1 MNPWDI
7 DPSLYAALWRMLR
20 EWYLR
25 RSAAKNPPTPLPP
38 SGCEAGCRS

>member
-20 EWYLR
+20 EWYAR
-25 RSAAKNPPTPLPP
+25 RKAVNPVPHVRPG
-38 SGCEAGCRS
+38 SGRNAGCRA

>member
-7 DPSLYAALWRMLR
+7 DPSLYAAFWRLLR

-25 RSAAKNPPTPLPP
+25 RYGQKTPTPPVP
-38 SGCEAGCRS
+38 DSERPAGCRA